1 MNDLT
6 LTEQFLYGGIAIMVA
21 MVVLALIAT
30 IVFLITDHVL
40 KKKLKKDYGEPW
52 RYNL

>member
-1 MNDLT
+1 MNGLT
-6 LTEQFLYGGIAIMVA
+6 LTEQFLYGGIAIMIA
-21 MVVLALIAT
+21 MVALATLFT
-30 IVFLITDHVL
+30 IIFLVTGHRV